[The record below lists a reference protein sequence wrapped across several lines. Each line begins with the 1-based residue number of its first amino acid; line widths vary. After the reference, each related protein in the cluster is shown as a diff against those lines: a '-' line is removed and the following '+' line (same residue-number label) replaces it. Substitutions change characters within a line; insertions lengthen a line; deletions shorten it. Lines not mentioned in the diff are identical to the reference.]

1 MAYICDKLLRM
12 RRIIYTQLLVFSI
25 CCNILAQHKETSP
38 NGSAAPKKTGTS
50 SITTVGD
57 AVVRNSAGT
66 MIRGTAIPKQP
77 FKIYTNQAN
86 ELLIVE
92 YANAD
97 FKDGDI
103 KVSDIKG
110 KLIKQVNLEG
120 NLTKISLNTSNW
132 KNGAYTIVLSQYSTH
147 QTVMQTIYLSR

>member
-1 MAYICDKLLRM
+1 M
-12 RRIIYTQLLVFSI
+12 RRIFYTHILVLIIF
-25 CCNILAQHKETSP
+25 CTAAAQQKETAS

-66 MIRGTAIPKQP
+66 MIRGTSIPKQP

-92 YANAD
+92 YASAD

-120 NLTKISLNTSNW
+120 NLTKISLNTSSW

>member
-1 MAYICDKLLRM
+1 M
-12 RRIIYTQLLVFSI
+12 RPKYLFLAFFFLATTSLFAQTADASK
-25 CCNILAQHKETSP
+25 NI
-38 NGSAAPKKTGTS
+38 PKKSTT

-57 AVVRNSAGT
+57 AVVRNAAGT
-66 MIRGTAIPKQP
+66 MVRGSNLPKQP
-77 FKIYTNQAN
+77 FKIYTNPDR

-92 YANAD
+92 YASAD

-110 KLIKQVNLEG
+110 KLIKQVSLEG
-120 NLTKISLNTSNW
+120 NLTKINLNTKTW
-132 KNGAYTIVLSQYSTH
+132 KNGAYTIVLTQYSTH

>member
-1 MAYICDKLLRM
+1 MRSLILL
-12 RRIIYTQLLVFSI
+12 IALFAVANF
-25 CCNILAQHKETSP
+25 
-38 NGSAAPKKTGTS
+38 AAGQTTDGTKNPPKKAPVN
-50 SITTVGD
+50 ITTVGD
-57 AVVRNSAGT
+57 AVVRNAAGT
-66 MIRGTAIPKQP
+66 MIRGSSIPKQP
-77 FKIYTNQAN
+77 FKIYTNPAK

-92 YANAD
+92 YASAD

-110 KLIKQVNLEG
+110 KLIKQVNIEG
-120 NLTKISLNTSNW
+120 NLTKLNLNTSNW

>member
-1 MAYICDKLLRM
+1 MKRLALCLCF
-12 RRIIYTQLLVFSI
+12 T
-25 CCNILAQHKETSP
+25 CILFHGYAQQDNSK
-38 NGSAAPKKTGTS
+38 GSNTTKKTGGS

-66 MIRGTAIPKQP
+66 MIRGTNIPKQP
-77 FKIYTNQAN
+77 FKIYTNPN
-86 ELLIVE
+86 KELLIIE
-92 YANAD
+92 YASAD

-120 NLTKISLNTSNW
+120 NLTKINLNTSTW
-132 KNGAYTIVLSQYSTH
+132 KNGAYTIVLSQYTTH

>member
-1 MAYICDKLLRM
+1 MRTLHLTLL
-12 RRIIYTQLLVFSI
+12 IVLNLPLLL
-25 CCNILAQHKETSP
+25 LAQKKEGNPAASTSGTKK
-38 NGSAAPKKTGTS
+38 NGGS

-57 AVVRNSAGT
+57 AVVRNAAGT
-66 MIRGTAIPKQP
+66 MVRGSSIPKQP
-77 FKIYTNQAN
+77 FKIYTNPAQ

-92 YANAD
+92 YASAD

-120 NLTKISLNTSNW
+120 NLTKLNLNTANW

>member
-1 MAYICDKLLRM
+1 M
-12 RRIIYTQLLVFSI
+12 RVIILIVFSV
-25 CCNILAQHKETSP
+25 LFYGSSSFAQEKEAKASTAP
-38 NGSAAPKKTGTS
+38 AAKKPGSS

-57 AVVRNSAGT
+57 AVVRNAAGT
-66 MIRGTAIPKQP
+66 MIRGSAIPKQP
-77 FKIYTNQAN
+77 FKIYTNQAS
-86 ELLIVE
+86 ELLIIE
-92 YANAD
+92 YASAE

-110 KLIKQVNLEG
+110 KLIKQVSLEG
-120 NLTKISLNTSNW
+120 NVTKLNLNTKSW

>member
-1 MAYICDKLLRM
+1 M
-12 RRIIYTQLLVFSI
+12 RSLSIYLCFCLFTF
-25 CCNILAQHKETSP
+25 NTWAQSTNS
-38 NGSAAPKKTGTS
+38 NGSAPVNSKKQNGS
-50 SITTVGD
+50 NITTGGD
-57 AVVRNSAGT
+57 AVVRNAAGA
-66 MIRGTAIPKQP
+66 MIRGTNIPKQP
-77 FKIYTNQAN
+77 FKIYTNPAK

-92 YANAD
+92 YASPD

-120 NLTKISLNTSNW
+120 NLTKINLNTSNW

>member
-1 MAYICDKLLRM
+1 M
-12 RRIIYTQLLVFSI
+12 RVIILIVLTTLISYSI
-25 CCNILAQHKETSP
+25 GIAQVKGTKANTATSE
-38 NGSAAPKKTGTS
+38 KKTGTS

-57 AVVRNSAGT
+57 AVVRNAAGT
-66 MIRGTAIPKQP
+66 MIRGSAIPKQP

-86 ELLIVE
+86 ELLIIE
-92 YANAD
+92 YASAE

-120 NLTKISLNTSNW
+120 NLTKLNLSTKNW

>member
-1 MAYICDKLLRM
+1 MRTLHLIFLIVLNLPLL
-12 RRIIYTQLLVFSI
+12 LH
-25 CCNILAQHKETSP
+25 AQKKEGNSV
-38 NGSAAPKKTGTS
+38 APASGTKKSGGS

-57 AVVRNSAGT
+57 AVVRNAAGT
-66 MIRGTAIPKQP
+66 MVRGSSIPKQP
-77 FKIYTNQAN
+77 FKIYTNPAE
-86 ELLIVE
+86 ELLIIE
-92 YANAD
+92 YASPD

-120 NLTKISLNTSNW
+120 NLTKLNLNTASW
-132 KNGAYTIVLSQYSTH
+132 KNGAYTIVLSQYSTQ

>member
-1 MAYICDKLLRM
+1 MKRILLC
-12 RRIIYTQLLVFSI
+12 LSLSLF
-25 CCNILAQHKETSP
+25 LATCFAQQDDNKTNPSNKKG
-38 NGSAAPKKTGTS
+38 NGS

-57 AVVRNSAGT
+57 AVVRNAAGT
-66 MIRGTAIPKQP
+66 MIRGTNIPKQP
-77 FKIYTNQAN
+77 FKIYTNPN
-86 ELLIVE
+86 KELLIIE
-92 YANAD
+92 YASAD

-120 NLTKISLNTSNW
+120 NLTKINLNTSTW
-132 KNGAYTIVLSQYSTH
+132 KNGAYTIVLSQYTTH

>member
-1 MAYICDKLLRM
+1 M
-12 RRIIYTQLLVFSI
+12 RTLHLIFVIALSLPQVL
-25 CCNILAQHKETSP
+25 LAQKKEV
-38 NGSAAPKKTGTS
+38 SAASSSSGTKKNGGS

-57 AVVRNSAGT
+57 AVVRNAAGT
-66 MIRGTAIPKQP
+66 MVRGSSIPKQP
-77 FKIYTNQAN
+77 FKIYTNPAQ

-92 YANAD
+92 YASPD

-120 NLTKISLNTSNW
+120 NVTKLNLNTASW